1 MIFSK
6 SPQIRTSKFHE
17 VVQQHPE
24 GMVGS
29 IAWVL
34 LEINSLSSSKKIEN
48 PLRIYKV
55 IAMSL
60 AYYFLGHRI
69 QV

>member
-34 LEINSLSSSKKIEN
+34 LEINSLSSSKKI
-48 PLRIYKV
+48 
-55 IAMSL
+55 
-60 AYYFLGHRI
+60 
-69 QV
+69 

>member
-24 GMVGS
+24 GMVGN

-34 LEINSLSSSKKIEN
+34 LEINSLSSNKKI
-48 PLRIYKV
+48 
-55 IAMSL
+55 
-60 AYYFLGHRI
+60 
-69 QV
+69 